1 MSSDYSRH
9 SRDSSHHHHDS
20 RYSSDSAHRH
30 RHESRERVTQKAW
43 SDISENADFDEEF
56 EAATPLQS
64 VRIIY

>member
-9 SRDSSHHHHDS
+9 SRESSSHHHDS
-20 RYSSDSAHRH
+20 RHPSDSERRH
-30 RHESRERVTQKAW
+30 RHGDRERENQKAW
-43 SDISENADFDEEF
+43 SDISENVDFDEEF